1 MMMREKKCDNG
12 RSFTS
17 LKHSD
22 CLTEYHIAGRHDHQA
37 SSSLEHHADRPFL
50 AKSLSERRNPSRC
63 RPFQDISSLVTILG
77 GLDPSAEYLCL
88 FLQVSSQ
95 NLTRTRRRTLLWE
108 PCLLAKRGQA
118 SAFLYKLTL
127 SCVRGVSS
135 CQNQRSGQIKSS
147 PRDAHRLERRDYQA
161 VLVVVIEG
169 ERCSRGIQSSRA
181 PCHHV
186 FSCMISIFARRAGYK
201 AFEFEDA

>member
-22 CLTEYHIAGRHDHQA
+22 CLTEYHIAGRRDYQA
-37 SSSLEHHADRPFL
+37 SSSLERHVDRRFL
-50 AKSLSERRNPSRC
+50 AKSLSERRNPLRC
-63 RPFQDISSLVTILG
+63 RPFQDRSSLVTILG

-108 PCLLAKRGQA
+108 LCLLAKRGQVL
-118 SAFLYKLTL
+118 AFLYKSTL
-127 SCVRGVSS
+127 SCVGGVSS

-147 PRDAHRLERRDYQA
+147 PWDAHRLERRDYQA

-169 ERCSRGIQSSRA
+169 EGCSRGIQSSRA

-186 FSCMISIFARRAGYK
+186 LSCMVSIFARRAGYK